1 MARPSDDFIV
11 VRVVADP
18 PSALHGRHDTHRL
31 RPVVN
36 TAVGEIRCGQGNVA
50 QGRDAPEAPAVT
62 GNPDF
67 ERAYRIQMNTLEWLP
82 IFLVSL
88 WAFAVFWDKDLIAA
102 AVGAVWIVGR
112 ILYLTGYS
120 RAAEARG
127 TGFGIQA
134 LAAGVLLF
142 GALGRVIWVLIQHG
156 V

>member
-1 MARPSDDFIV
+1 MQIHPLVAIV
-11 VRVVADP
+11 SLLALLLYFYMGVRVSQARTKYGVA
-18 PSALHGRHDTHRL
+18 
-31 RPVVN
+31 
-36 TAVGEIRCGQGNVA
+36 
-50 QGRDAPEAPAVT
+50 APAVT

-88 WAFAVFWDKDLIAA
+88 WLFALSWGSDLVAA
-102 AVGAVWIVGR
+102 GIGVVWLIGR

-127 TGFGIQA
+127 PGFGIQA

-142 GALGRVIWVLIQHG
+142 GALGRIIWQMVQHG
-156 V
+156 A